1 MLRKDEERD
10 EESEERTSCD
20 PVLFLPPH
28 LFFSLIRFSLYQAVF
43 FFFFFFSF
51 CISLFY
57 SNNSTSLTLSA
68 STHCSPSLPPSSPP
82 SLSPPPP
89 HQSPHPSLFPRC
101 FLHTSSPS
109 SSNQSV
115 CKRTGP
121 DRTGPGLVFFSPRSR
136 PELQLTVCHPAAL
149 FRLSTLS
156 RSHKRK
162 ITSQC
167 DDAAPYWSPRIQQP
181 TACSAETRRGDKV
194 TFQHTDWRICLTT
207 FMKLIIIQDDIWRFN
222 CLIVFIYLINVY
234 STFCACICLNVGL
247 LFAL

>member
-43 FFFFFFSF
+43 FFFFSF

-68 STHCSPSLPPSSPP
+68 STHCS
-82 SLSPPPP
+82 
-89 HQSPHPSLFPRC
+89 HPSLHPPLPHCHFPPPTSLLIHL
-101 FLHTSSPS
+101 FSLVVFSTLPLHPVQTSLCV
-109 SSNQSV
+109 N
-115 CKRTGP
+115 GP

-222 CLIVFIYLINVY
+222 CLIVFIYLINVH

>member
-1 MLRKDEERD
+1 MKCCGKMRKGTRRVRKEQVVTP
-10 EESEERTSCD
+10 SSS
-20 PVLFLPPH
+20 
-28 LFFSLIRFSLYQAVF
+28 SLLI
-43 FFFFFFSF
+43 FSF
-51 CISLFY
+51 PSFVSLFIRLF
-57 SNNSTSLTLSA
+57 SSSSSLSA
-68 STHCSPSLPPSSPP
+68 SLFSTLTTLHHSPSLHPPIV
-82 SLSPPPP
+82 L
-89 HQSPHPSLFPRC
+89 HPSLHPPLPHCHFPPPTSLLIHL
-101 FLHTSSPS
+101 FSLVVFSTLPLHPVQTSLCV
-109 SSNQSV
+109 N
-115 CKRTGP
+115 GP

-207 FMKLIIIQDDIWRFN
+207 FMKLIIIQDDVKMAF
-222 CLIVFIYLINVY
+222 
-234 STFCACICLNVGL
+234 
-247 LFAL
+247 